1 MNACFFFLCK
11 LLLKAKK
18 QKLYKKSVT
27 SYNTLNNDLWPHYL
41 FFLFFLVNNCLSTFC
56 FNSLLFTF
64 NMHALLSNPG
74 WSWNKR
80 PESWHS
86 LSQEASAVPMSPGV
100 LPGATGPVF
109 REQVG
114 GGGGLGRSSANN
126 HTSFHPPSPDAL
138 WAPSNACSSLK
149 SIAAPGA
156 KKPHVNPGLS
166 DRQMSLW
173 AKA

>member
-1 MNACFFFLCK
+1 MHVFFSFANYC
-11 LLLKAKK
+11 LKRRRRN
-18 QKLYKKSVT
+18 YT
-27 SYNTLNNDLWPHYL
+27 SKAWYPTTHLIMTFDLIICI
-41 FFLFFLVNNCLSTFC
+41 FFLVNNCLSTFC

-74 WSWNKR
+74 WSWNKS
-80 PESWHS
+80 PERWHS

-126 HTSFHPPSPDAL
+126 HTGFHPLS
-138 WAPSNACSSLK
+138 WCS
-149 SIAAPGA
+149 
-156 KKPHVNPGLS
+156 LS
-166 DRQMSLW
+166 TFKCLLLLEEHRCSRC
-173 AKA
+173 